1 MEMQKKYM
9 MHYGVNAIHAIEENP
24 YVLIDITYGVDFKK
38 IDKMAMDLGLPYNS
52 EKRIESGI
60 KYGLILATYNGHTC
74 TAKENLIQFVVDM
87 LDVTSEEISDCF
99 INLVGRNQIVIEKR
113 DDTEWIYLYPFYK
126 AEQNIA
132 EKIYMLVNSK
142 NTKKIKNFKQEM
154 KKQEKNLDIELS
166 EKQKEAVEAV
176 NENNVCVITGGPGTR

>member
-1 MEMQKKYM
+1 
-9 MHYGVNAIHAIEENP
+9 
-24 YVLIDITYGVDFKK
+24 
-38 IDKMAMDLGLPYNS
+38 
-52 EKRIESGI
+52 
-60 KYGLILATYNGHTC
+60 
-74 TAKENLIQFVVDM
+74 M